1 MSLCPGKVKKLQSR
15 AVKAAG
21 NQKGSVVALVVLF
34 MPVALACAG
43 IAVDLGL
50 LFTARKCV
58 QAACDLGALAG
69 VQELDWEALAEG
81 RVVIREEDARNKA
94 LEIAWLNMAN
104 AEGLIEDVILSV
116 SVYNSP
122 SRMEP
127 CAVVEASF
135 GVRVHFTQWLFA
147 QDQGRRFSVS
157 AEASVVERTKW

>member
-1 MSLCPGKVKKLQSR
+1 MSLSPGKVRRLWSR
-15 AVKAAG
+15 GAQVAG
-21 NQKGSVVALVVLF
+21 NQKGSVIALVILF

-43 IAVDLGL
+43 IAVDLGI

-81 RVVIREEDARNKA
+81 RVVIRKEDARNKA

-104 AEGLIEDVILSV
+104 AQELAEDVILSA
-116 SVYNSP
+116 SVHNSA
-122 SRMEP
+122 SRNEP
-127 CAVVEASF
+127 CVVVEASF
-135 GVRVHFTQWLFA
+135 GVRVHFIRIFIPG
-147 QDQGRRFSVS
+147 QGRRFSVS